1 MDIGILQISDPES
14 AHMFVLIP
22 VYDVKTKKLQIFYV
36 LDKTWAADLYLIYKL
51 EPKARVCISDT
62 DRMRMF

>member
-1 MDIGILQISDPES
+1 MCVAFAEEVDAAFDQNKSISFEHQARYGIN
-14 AHMFVLIP
+14 
-22 VYDVKTKKLQIFYV
+22 V

-62 DRMRMF
+62 DRMRMFYRT